1 MDIHQTDEIPGE
13 IIALPTQRMIARID
27 GAIGWMVFNNP
38 ERRNAVSSDMWAAI
52 PQIMD
57 RFEQDPAVRVIVLRG
72 MGEKAF
78 VSGADISQ
86 FEKQRSSAETVAAYD
101 AVSEQAGKRLGGTT
115 KPTIAMIRGWC
126 IGGGV
131 GIAVGCDLRIAS
143 EESRFG
149 VPATRLGLGYGHT
162 GVKKLM
168 DLVGPAHVK
177 EIFYTARHFTAAEAL
192 AMGLVNRVLP
202 TGELESYVRGYCAM
216 IAENAPLTIK
226 AVKRTVEELLRT
238 SPTAD
243 LAASEELVKACFAS
257 EDYVEGRRAFM
268 EKRRPVFKGR

>member
-1 MDIHQTDEIPGE
+1 MDAPNTIE
-13 IIALPTQRMIARID
+13 LPTTRMIARID
-27 GAIGWMVFNNP
+27 GPIGWMIFNNQ
-38 ERRNAVSSDMWAAI
+38 ERRNAVSLDMWEAMPLI
-52 PQIMD
+52 LD

-72 MGEKAF
+72 AGEKAF

-86 FEKQRSSAETVAAYD
+86 FEQQRSSPETVAHYESVAEK
-101 AVSEQAGKRLGGTT
+101 ASKRLSGTS
-115 KPTIAMIRGWC
+115 KPTIAMIQGFC

-131 GIAVGCDLRIAS
+131 GIAVGCDLRIAGQGAK
-143 EESRFG
+143 FG
-149 VPATRLGLGYGHT
+149 VPASRLGLGYGPA

-177 EIFYTARHFTAAEAL
+177 EIFYTSRHFNAAEAL

-202 TGELESYVRGYCAM
+202 EAVLEAYVRAYGDM
-216 IAENAPLTIK
+216 IAENAPLTMQ
-226 AVKRTVEELLRT
+226 ALKRTVEELLRT
-238 SPTAD
+238 SPDAD
-243 LAASEELVKACFAS
+243 LALCERLVQGCFDS